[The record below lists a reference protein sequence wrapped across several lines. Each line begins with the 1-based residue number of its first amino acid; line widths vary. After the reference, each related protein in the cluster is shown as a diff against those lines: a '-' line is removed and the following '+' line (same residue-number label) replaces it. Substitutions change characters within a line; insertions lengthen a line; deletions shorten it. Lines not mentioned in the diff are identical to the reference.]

1 MQTLPYDLMKTVNYE
16 SLQAEHAW
24 MIVSDQLQQR
34 NNVLAKS
41 ISHMERNPTD
51 LPMASRL
58 IILRYH
64 LKMSVRQ
71 LTKDARQKLHTKQSA
86 DRLAEQWRHVHQLLF
101 LLRQIDM
108 ELGRATDENNT
119 LRVWLESLDGRV
131 YRSALVH
138 LN

>member
-1 MQTLPYDLMKTVNYE
+1 MKTVTYE
-16 SLQAEHAW
+16 LLQAEQAW

-41 ISHMERNPTD
+41 ISHMERNPGE

-58 IILRYH
+58 IMLRYH
-64 LKMSVRQ
+64 LKMSLRQ
-71 LTKDARQKLHTKQSA
+71 LTQEARQQKIKPTN
-86 DRLAEQWRHVHQLLF
+86 DNRVAEQWMHIHQLFF
-101 LLRQIDM
+101 LLRQIDS
-108 ELGRATDENNT
+108 ELGRATTENNT
-119 LRVWLESLDGRV
+119 LRSWLDSLEGRV

>member
-1 MQTLPYDLMKTVNYE
+1 MKRISYE
-16 SLQAEHAW
+16 LLQAEHAW

-34 NNVLAKS
+34 NNVLAKG
-41 ISHMERNPTD
+41 ISHLERNPKG

-64 LKMSVRQ
+64 LKMSLRQ
-71 LTKDARQKLHTKQSA
+71 LTQEVHKQPALH
-86 DRLAEQWRHVHQLLF
+86 DLDPLANQWQHIHQLLF
-101 LLRQIDM
+101 LLRQIDS
-108 ELGRATDENNT
+108 ELGRATTENEVF
-119 LRVWLESLDGRV
+119 RAWMQSLDGRV